1 MTKIYLISGLLVFS
15 NPQCQYSRHE
25 QGCLELFSG
34 MECFEPTFRAAHHT
48 LKMISNARSLKLQI
62 QTYWVLEDIIIS
74 RKEEFEDFEYDISV
88 GI

>member
-1 MTKIYLISGLLVFS
+1 
-15 NPQCQYSRHE
+15 
-25 QGCLELFSG
+25 